1 MMNIDSKRRFTPR
14 RVVTKGAGG
23 LTFVFTDH
31 FPSLIELEMRKS
43 EESKQKVKTSWNTQ
57 KPGAWERYKD
67 ESNKVAEKIKIIAE
81 DESFIEEEVMEKIDR
96 IQTKLK
102 FSAFGKTRPQ
112 TNKAKKAVAEA
123 EGSETNEAKLLLN
136 RQSKRLEEEIKRA
149 KETANGRVGKIYKM
163 KEIIVGSKDVAQE
176 AQAIKHPSTGEL
188 VVSNSEIKKVTLEYC
203 FNTLKNNEPEVE
215 SREAI
220 ELKEELHKL
229 RMKDKNN
236 DKEYEI
242 TDEDFF
248 TTLWKFERKKSKA

>member
-1 MMNIDSKRRFTPR
+1 MRELISSGEYFVLNNLSLTTGGPWTRVCPGTGRSSCLDIAIGSINLKPYVRMMNIDSKRRFTPR

-31 FPSLIELEMRKS
+31 FPSLIELEMPKS

-81 DESFIEEEVMEKIDR
+81 DEGFNEEEVMEKRDR

-149 KETANGRVGKIYKM
+149 KETANGRVGKIFK
-163 KEIIVGSKDVAQE
+163 
-176 AQAIKHPSTGEL
+176 
-188 VVSNSEIKKVTLEYC
+188 
-203 FNTLKNNEPEVE
+203 
-215 SREAI
+215 
-220 ELKEELHKL
+220 
-229 RMKDKNN
+229 
-236 DKEYEI
+236 
-242 TDEDFF
+242 
-248 TTLWKFERKKSKA
+248 